1 MLKRFGYYAVV
12 LGSLLA
18 LVVAGGAGFSWH

>member
-1 MLKRFGYYAVV
+1 MMRKVIFRISGV

-18 LVVAGGAGFSWH
+18 LLVAGGAPFKA